1 MRVHRAPLSRISGRE
16 QSSKGGVVTARAFV
30 PLKLTREGAVSIEQ
44 ARAIYEEPTPLQSE
58 AIDMEYKPLGSTGVM
73 VPEIGLGVW
82 RYTGGAEPLRLGI
95 ELGAFL
101 IDTAEIYGTEEVVG
115 QAVKGIRDRVF
126 IATKVSADHLRYDA
140 VLRAAEGSLRRLDT
154 HYIDLYQIHWPNP
167 YVPIQETV
175 RAMEALVDRGVV
187 RYIGVSNF
195 SVDQLR
201 EAQAAMRKYPLV
213 SNQVLYNLNRRQ
225 IEADLLP
232 YCQQQQITVIAYTP
246 LDDGRLATGPRFHLD
261 WRMWALGQVAAYVQK
276 TPAQVALNW
285 CTSRPPVIAIP
296 KSNSPARV
304 VENCG
309 ASGWRLSQEQ
319 IRFLDTAFS

>member
-1 MRVHRAPLSRISGRE
+1 
-16 QSSKGGVVTARAFV
+16 
-30 PLKLTREGAVSIEQ
+30 
-44 ARAIYEEPTPLQSE
+44 
-58 AIDMEYKPLGSTGVM
+58 MELKPLGNTGVM
-73 VPEIGLGVW
+73 VPEIGLGMW
-82 RYTGGAEPLRLGI
+82 RYTGGVEPLRLGV

-115 QAVKGIRDRVF
+115 QAVRGIRDRVCL
-126 IATKVSADHLRYDA
+126 ATKVSPDHLQYEA

-167 YVPIQETV
+167 YVPIQETM
-175 RAMEALVDRGVV
+175 RAMEALVDRGLV

-195 SVDQLR
+195 SVPQLR
-201 EAQAAMRKYPLV
+201 EAQAAMRNYPIV

-232 YCQQQQITVIAYTP
+232 YCLQQGIAVIAYSP
-246 LDDGRLATGPRFHLD
+246 LDEGRLATGPWFQPDR
-261 WRMWALGQVAAYVQK
+261 RMWALGQVAAYVQK

-285 CTSRPPVIAIP
+285 CTARPPVIVIP

-319 IRFLDTAFS
+319 IRFLDAVFS